1 MGTVIQLNLL
11 IICIIL
17 TPAVYAKSDDTS
29 TIMDTTQIDASAEVP
44 AWIYPRARQLG
55 PYQTTPRK

>member
-17 TPAVYAKSDDTS
+17 MPAVYADSDNPS
-29 TIMDTTQIDASAEVP
+29 NKMDASQIDASAEVP